1 MSKSSRARAHVK
13 ERERAQAAGLTIR
26 QYRKLASERGIR
38 RSASKYHKTTRSV
51 PAAIKRAYVN
61 LLASGMPRRE
71 SVRALNRYLE
81 PRITQAQGRTIAR
94 QYHMRGS
101 RWVGHP
107 ASKGGV
113 WLIDRF
119 GDRRLTFHN
128 LYRRSRDVSIRE
140 EGSAQRRNEQYALGY
155 LRYQPIGKAEEKY
168 LTGDYTNWYYGR
180 THEGSP

>member
-13 ERERAQAAGLTIR
+13 ERERAHSVGLSIAEFR
-26 QYRKLASERGIR
+26 RKTREIGMGGRAF
-38 RSASKYHKTTRSV
+38 KYHKSTRGISV
-51 PAAIKRAYVN
+51 PIKRAYVN

-71 SVRALNRYLE
+71 AVRAINRYLE

-107 ASKGGV
+107 APKGGV

-119 GDRRLTFHN
+119 GDRRLTYSN
-128 LYRRSRDVSIRE
+128 LYRRSREVSIRE